1 MIRASVSA
9 TPIDPGALTAA
20 LGDNGAVA
28 TFIGAVRGDDGVTE
42 LMLEHYPGA
51 TERALR
57 DVAAVAVDRWGLSEA
72 VIVHRVGA
80 MVPGEPIVFVAAVSA
95 HRHAA
100 LDACAFMI
108 DRLKTDAP
116 FWKRETRGSEVRWV
130 EQRGGDQAAAAR
142 WDHESDESS

>member
-1 MIRASVSA
+1 MAIKIA
-9 TPIDPGALTAA
+9 THQLKPPVRPKLKDP
-20 LGDNGAVA
+20 
-28 TFIGAVRGDDGVTE
+28 E
-42 LMLEHYPGA
+42 

-57 DVAAVAVDRWGLSEA
+57 DVAAVAMDRWGLSEA

-142 WDHESDESS
+142 WDHEPDESS